1 MNSGVLNDCVI
12 DFGVI
17 PSESPF
23 FAPPLQLPPFSLQHP
38 EPPFARALAHEGV
51 EKDCAE
57 SRIDRYPVH
66 RQRLPSNA
74 SSIASSEGVGS
85 FLSKAYK
92 LWR

>member
-1 MNSGVLNDCVI
+1 MNSGALNDRAMA
-12 DFGVI
+12 FGVT

-23 FAPPLQLPPFSLQHP
+23 FAPPLQLPPFSLQQP
-38 EPPFARALAHEGV
+38 EPPLARALAQDGV

-66 RQRLPSNA
+66 RQRFPSNA

-92 LWR
+92 L